1 MSARDT
7 KISEESSVLNQ
18 KYPSV
23 KKFEILFL
31 LCLYLVIVVGLTL
44 LLLASRSDLIP
55 LIRSVLIRL
64 YRNWEISKR
73 PSRRPLRRVPRP
85 TFPGSAGR
93 ARWRVLHARRVE
105 GHSPSS
111 LVILGQLAV
120 KALAVHAHGDVA
132 DAGPGPGG
140 TAARCVAYSRVR

>member
-18 KYPSV
+18 KYPIV

-64 YRNWEISKR
+64 YRNW
-73 PSRRPLRRVPRP
+73 
-85 TFPGSAGR
+85 
-93 ARWRVLHARRVE
+93 
-105 GHSPSS
+105 
-111 LVILGQLAV
+111 
-120 KALAVHAHGDVA
+120 A
-132 DAGPGPGG
+132 DF
-140 TAARCVAYSRVR
+140 

>member
-55 LIRSVLIRL
+55 LIRSVLIGL
-64 YRNWEISKR
+64 YRHW
-73 PSRRPLRRVPRP
+73 
-85 TFPGSAGR
+85 
-93 ARWRVLHARRVE
+93 
-105 GHSPSS
+105 
-111 LVILGQLAV
+111 
-120 KALAVHAHGDVA
+120 A
-132 DAGPGPGG
+132 DF
-140 TAARCVAYSRVR
+140 